1 MIELNFY
8 VKFNLILHVINYIHC
23 CFFVL
28 FFDRPI
34 KCIELLKSHQIV
46 TSLIP
51 INGVVNKNCMLPNC
65 CLLHLTFVK
74 FNVETA
80 VNWFSLNQGRHLS
93 WHVARRS
100 KLWLFLLLRCQVPI
114 WLAANLVF
122 SPGYDIASGQW
133 NCFSLLCSV
142 HQHIFTFIMT
152 KVQQNRDVGN

>member
-1 MIELNFY
+1 MIGTCLKFCDCRTHKFQIKSTLILSMIELNFY

-65 CLLHLTFVK
+65 CLLGLNFNYSVFSEK
-74 FNVETA
+74 SNVETA
-80 VNWFSLNQGRHLS
+80 VN
-93 WHVARRS
+93 
-100 KLWLFLLLRCQVPI
+100 
-114 WLAANLVF
+114 
-122 SPGYDIASGQW
+122 
-133 NCFSLLCSV
+133 
-142 HQHIFTFIMT
+142 
-152 KVQQNRDVGN
+152 